1 MPQKQVLLRECEEVV
16 GKLLSVY
23 TDGVIVEVRGRPIK
37 VSMAC
42 EEALR
47 RLKRFLG
54 QEVGILRLGGHYHI
68 RKIKADDS
76 VNETPTINSKKTGK
90 MQHFRLRKCCN
101 FQRSANKLGGVSIG
115 GYLLRGV
122 SNV

>member
-23 TDGVIVEVRGRPIK
+23 ADGVIVEGRGRPIK
-37 VSMAC
+37 VSVAC

-68 RKIKADDS
+68 REIKADDS

-90 MQHFRLRKCCN
+90 MQHFQERLCRRAQKIS
-101 FQRSANKLGGVSIG
+101 FR
-115 GYLLRGV
+115 R
-122 SNV
+122 

>member
-23 TDGVIVEVRGRPIK
+23 TDGVIVKVRGRPIK

-68 RKIKADDS
+68 REIKADDS

-90 MQHFRLRKCCN
+90 MQHFQGWKCCN
-101 FQRSANKLGGVSIG
+101 VQRLANKLGGVSIG